1 MLQLRS
7 DREAL
12 PVTGIYPCPPQSD
25 KREQMFAL
33 TYPSRHYEFCCFD
46 ILQTRAEFAPERQYT
61 SAGPEEIVVTP
72 YLEDRTSDEQ
82 FKLCRNGLI
91 WRKGYE
97 ELSDFSKSFSIYD
110 YLSDPL
116 TRKEAKIR
124 EIWLDNCKNR
134 YNQIAS
140 LYGRRSLP
148 FLEYLPS
155 GILTSLNPS
164 PTTLTIPRPPF
175 ALLSERK

>member
-25 KREQMFAL
+25 KREQLFAL

-82 FKLCRNGLI
+82 FKLCRNGLV

-116 TRKEAKIR
+116 TRK
-124 EIWLDNCKNR
+124 
-134 YNQIAS
+134 
-140 LYGRRSLP
+140 
-148 FLEYLPS
+148 
-155 GILTSLNPS
+155 
-164 PTTLTIPRPPF
+164 
-175 ALLSERK
+175 